1 MYLCHEIW
9 RKKKVHSETKG
20 QDMATA
26 IRPIPTLHGVEARDF
41 EAEAQKVEMHPGTLK
56 MSPDAV
62 GAYDKMLK
70 EARLR

>member
-1 MYLCHEIW
+1 
-9 RKKKVHSETKG
+9 
-20 QDMATA
+20 MATA